1 MSFNNRW
8 MIRGILTNRTNMHIG
23 VGDVVTRPAL
33 LGDEQKPVL
42 IQAVATDVSGRA
54 YIPGS
59 AIKGNLRSWLERNAI
74 PSDIM
79 EKLFG
84 SRDQKKDDAQGG
96 AVEFW
101 DARAVKFDDIA
112 LLPPHWDAERL
123 TGVVASVAI
132 NRQTGAAADNKLFHQ
147 EYVPPGIGFETT
159 ITGQNLEDGDIGL
172 LLHALEK
179 GSVGDEPILLG
190 SASANCWGSYSW
202 QLSEIRF
209 IDKKGVERWLNSG
222 TGTTGYNALEALPKE
237 RLDELAGLAR
247 GYATTVAGKCRLVLG
262 VTLYFESLFL
272 VNDRLR
278 VVNNETADHIPRR
291 NEQNRLILPATAFRG
306 ALRSQAERII
316 RTSGGKACG
325 PEKPCDPITDRDQIK
340 KRCPVC
346 RVFGC
351 GGWRSLLG
359 INDFVATTEPE
370 PIKQEFVAID
380 RFTGGAADKKK
391 FNALAVP
398 NPVME
403 GTITLDLAK
412 CAPAD
417 LGLLVLLLR
426 DLIEGDITFGFG
438 SAKGYGACRARISA
452 CIPDVS
458 LNTLEK
464 SDLLAIIKDA
474 GYELSEA
481 SEWQPEPI
489 ENERT
494 RNLLTALVEAF
505 NDSLTGEVTN
515 A

>member
-23 VGDVVTRPAL
+23 NGEAVTRSAL

-59 AIKGNLRSWLERNAI
+59 AIKGNLRAWLERNAI
-74 PSDIM
+74 QSDIM

-84 SRDQKKDDAQGG
+84 SRDQEKVDAFGG

-101 DARAVKFDDIA
+101 DARAVKLDDIA
-112 LLPPHWDAERL
+112 MLPPHWDAERL

-132 NRQTGAAADNKLFHQ
+132 NRQTGAATDNKLFHQ
-147 EYVPPGIGFETT
+147 EYVPPGVGFAVT
-159 ITGQNLEDGDIGL
+159 ITGQDIEDDEIAL
-172 LLHALEK
+172 LLHALEN
-179 GSVGDEPILLG
+179 GSAGDEPILLG
-190 SASANCWGSYSW
+190 AASANCWGSYSW
-202 QLSEIRF
+202 RLSEIRF
-209 IDKKGVERWLNSG
+209 MDKKGVERWLNSG
-222 TGTTGYNALEALPKE
+222 TGTTGYNALEALPRE
-237 RLDELAGLAR
+237 RVDELAGFAR
-247 GYATTVAGKCRLVLG
+247 GYATTIAGRCRLVLG
-262 VTLYFESLFL
+262 VTLYFEAPFL

-278 VVNNETADHIPRR
+278 VDKNETADHIPRR
-291 NEQNRLILPATAFRG
+291 DEQNRLILPATAFRG
-306 ALRSQAERII
+306 ALRSQAERIV

-325 PEKPCDPITDRDQIK
+325 PEKPCDPITDRDQLK

-359 INDFVATTEPE
+359 ISDFIATTEPK
-370 PIKQEFVAID
+370 PLKQEFVAID

-391 FNALAVP
+391 FNAQAAL

-417 LGLLVLLLR
+417 LGLLTLALR

-438 SAKGYGACRARISA
+438 SAKGYGACRSQINA

-458 LNTLEK
+458 LKALEE
-464 SDLLAIIKDA
+464 SGLLSIIKDA

-481 SEWQPEPI
+481 TGWQPEPI
-489 ENERT
+489 EDERT

-505 NDSLTGEVTN
+505 NDTLSGGVTN
-515 A
+515 V